1 MEGGGVPRASHTEPS
16 WVGPCRSRVCPC
28 SVHGISTCC
37 MPGLVPGLHPGAGVK
52 GRPRPLGLS
61 RWEPRCL
68 LKNPAQIPAPPR
80 PAGAQPGPPPSQTGR
95 SPAWAEWAGR
105 LLKVRASLAAPA
117 ARLPASRVV
126 FCRRRCHGC
135 ASLRAA
141 GRAGP
146 GAGRAVAP
154 GQRGHPGAGGDPG
167 GGAAGAGDPGAGECP
182 GGPRSNSLL

>member
-1 MEGGGVPRASHTEPS
+1 MERGGVPRGSHRKPS
-16 WVGPCRSRVCPC
+16 WVGPCRSCVSPC

-37 MPGLVPGLHPGAGVK
+37 APGLVFGLHPGAAVK
-52 GRPRPLGLS
+52 GRPRPLGRS

-68 LKNPAQIPAPPR
+68 KKSSPDSR
-80 PAGAQPGPPPSQTGR
+80 P
-95 SPAWAEWAGR
+95 SPARRGPARPSALPIGAVSGLGGVGRR
-105 LLKVRASLAAPA
+105 LLKVRESLAAPA

-146 GAGRAVAP
+146 GAGRAVAAGP
-154 GQRGHPGAGGDPG
+154 RGHPGARGDPG